1 MRGLVILG
9 LVLAVA
15 LGGGA
20 VRASA
25 ANQNASPTGEHPADP
40 HGGEKKGLYFMALDR
55 YDLGIFTLIVFGALC
70 FVLFKYAWPKISDGL
85 DKREARLLALKSDA
99 EKAKQDAEDVRAQL
113 HAEFAAA
120 QDKIR
125 AMMDEARRDAEGL
138 RVKERETGSREA
150 AAERDRAKREIESAK
165 DAALADLYQQSVDLA
180 TKLSAKALGRNI
192 TADDHRKLLD
202 ESLAELKSA
211 TKA

>member
-1 MRGLVILG
+1 MRGVVILG
-9 LVLAVA
+9 LTLAVA
-15 LGGGA
+15 LGPGRST
-20 VRASA
+20 VLASGPDEKPAA
-25 ANQNASPTGEHPADP
+25 ANE

-70 FVLFKYAWPKISDGL
+70 FVLFKYAWPKIADGL

-113 HAEFAAA
+113 HAEFATA

-202 ESLAELKSA
+202 ESLAELKSV